1 MDKRKTEL
9 LKEIGEQAV
18 QQLWQEAFGGKVYG
32 SQHLFRVNR
41 IARYL
46 WEREG
51 GDEFFIL
58 ATAWVH
64 DVFLAEGDDSDS
76 EKVALFTLDFLRKFE
91 ALSETERRTIA
102 QFAGAHE
109 MGGEDLP
116 LEARIVHDADVL
128 DKSGMLGVIRHI
140 WKMTHMLKGRLLN
153 TEDDFDELKDHLRK
167 REGNLFS
174 ETAKHLGKILN
185 EPRELFFKDRAFA
198 VKTMAWISNL
208 DQQEVLCEKVAN
220 MLLGKSNHS
229 SLALLNDQLSCDF
242 LSSLQS

>member
-9 LKEIGEQAV
+9 LRDIGEQAV
-18 QQLWQEAFGGKVYG
+18 QQFWRESFGGKTHG
-32 SQHLFRVNR
+32 SQHLYRVNR
-41 IARYL
+41 IAKHL
-46 WEREG
+46 WEKEG
-51 GDEFFIL
+51 GDEFLIL

-102 QFAGAHE
+102 QCAGAHE

-153 TEDDFDELKDHLRK
+153 TEDDFDELRDHLQK

-174 ETAKHLGKILN
+174 ETAKQLGKILN
-185 EPRELFFKDRAFA
+185 EPRELFFEDRAFA
-198 VKTMAWISNL
+198 VKTMIWISNL
-208 DQQEVLCEKVAN
+208 DQQEVLCEEVAK
-220 MLLGKSNHS
+220 MLLRKNNHP
-229 SLALLNDQLSCDF
+229 SLVLLNDQLSCAF
-242 LSSLQS
+242 LSLLKS